1 MSSIS
6 KNILKS
12 VKPHSLAVNIE
23 KASADPVNGVA
34 KVLFTTNV
42 PARRRDLEM
51 ANVSNV
57 EKAFSNILG
66 DKAHL
71 ITSSVHKA
79 SIDGHYYAF
88 VKLNTKTVA
97 LEDASKDDSGYT
109 LVAAN
114 VFADANDNI
123 WEVKEDASGN
133 KVLLRNSM
141 EDLSEL
147 FSNVAAGANISTA
160 AASIRMTDK
169 LEFASLV
176 TFMDPITEEYHH
188 GVMVDTSNIYDFQSK
203 KVAELNPAL
212 AIASTAPIRALSVEM
227 AECMGDNHST
237 FAELAAGDIQSLF
250 DYLDRL
256 YGHAPAFLSEYKDAI
271 RRVLAA

>member
-6 KNILKS
+6 KSILKN

-51 ANVSNV
+51 ANAANI

-66 DKAHL
+66 DKAHV
-71 ITSSVHKA
+71 IVASVHKA
-79 SIDGHYYAF
+79 PVEGHYYAF
-88 VKLNTKTVA
+88 VKLNNKTVA
-97 LEDASKDDSGYT
+97 LEDACKDESGYT

-141 EDLSEL
+141 EDLTEL
-147 FSNVAAGANISTA
+147 FSNVASGANISTA

-176 TFMDPITEEYHH
+176 TFMNPVTEEYHH
-188 GVMVDTSNIYDFQSK
+188 GVMVDTSSVYDFKDK
-203 KVAELNPAL
+203 KVMDLNPAL
-212 AIASTAPIRALSVEM
+212 AIASSGPIRGLSIEM

-237 FAELAAGDIQSLF
+237 FAELAAADVQSLF

-256 YGHAPAFLSEYKDAI
+256 YGHAPAFLAEYKDAI
-271 RRVLAA
+271 RKVLGA

>member
-6 KNILKS
+6 KAILKN

-51 ANVSNV
+51 ANVANV

-66 DKAHL
+66 DKAHV
-71 ITSSVHKA
+71 IVSSIHKA
-79 SIDGHYYAF
+79 PVEGHYYGF

-97 LEDASKDDSGYT
+97 LEDACKENSGYT

-114 VFADANDNI
+114 VFADANDII
-123 WEVKEDASGN
+123 WDVKEDASGN
-133 KVLLRNSM
+133 KILMRNTM

-147 FSNVAAGANISTA
+147 FTSVASAHISTA
-160 AASIRMTDK
+160 AASIRMTDT

-176 TFMDPITEEYHH
+176 TFMDPATEEYHH
-188 GVMVDTSNIYDFQSK
+188 GVMVDTANVYDFTSK
-203 KVAELNPAL
+203 GVKELNPAL
-212 AIASTAPIRALSVEM
+212 AIASSGPIRGMAVEI

-237 FAELAAGDIQSLF
+237 FAELAAANVQSLF

-256 YGHAPAFLSEYKDAI
+256 YGHAPAFLAEYKDEIGRAH
-271 RRVLAA
+271 V